1 MAFDL
6 FQCFLCLHV
15 KCSDIRARWDWAVRI
30 DPTHC
35 DRSKGCIPQKSRESP
50 STFSKYIPIEL
61 ISPFA
66 VLACFAQSEEQPS
79 HLRCVSSNITSMSIV
94 KTKEIPEIKIQSFY
108 FEILP
113 SDMFPAEV
121 YLTWRSAG
129 PPQHPGGDW
138 SVKRGLTSC
147 SLWGECR
154 YCGGGCLRIM
164 NHSPR
169 LSVWA
174 VRRWSAPLCL
184 QWGLFQG

>member
-1 MAFDL
+1 MYPAEKPWITFNIFKIYSHWTD
-6 FQCFLCLHV
+6 FPIC
-15 KCSDIRARWDWAVRI
+15 
-30 DPTHC
+30 
-35 DRSKGCIPQKSRESP
+35 CISV
-50 STFSKYIPIEL
+50 FC
-61 ISPFA
+61 A
-66 VLACFAQSEEQPS
+66 GHPS
-79 HLRCVSSNITSMSIV
+79 HLRCVSSNITSVSIV
-94 KTKEIPEIKIQSFY
+94 KTKEIPEIQIQSFY

>member
-1 MAFDL
+1 MYPAEKPWITFNIFKIYSHWTD
-6 FQCFLCLHV
+6 FPIC
-15 KCSDIRARWDWAVRI
+15 
-30 DPTHC
+30 
-35 DRSKGCIPQKSRESP
+35 CISV
-50 STFSKYIPIEL
+50 FC
-61 ISPFA
+61 A
-66 VLACFAQSEEQPS
+66 GHPS
-79 HLRCVSSNITSMSIV
+79 HLRCVSSNITSVSIV
-94 KTKEIPEIKIQSFY
+94 KTKEIPEIQIQSFY

-138 SVKRGLTSC
+138 SEKRGLTSC

>member
-1 MAFDL
+1 MYPAEKPWITFNIFKIYSHWTD
-6 FQCFLCLHV
+6 FPIC
-15 KCSDIRARWDWAVRI
+15 
-30 DPTHC
+30 
-35 DRSKGCIPQKSRESP
+35 CISV
-50 STFSKYIPIEL
+50 FC
-61 ISPFA
+61 A
-66 VLACFAQSEEQPS
+66 GHPS
-79 HLRCVSSNITSMSIV
+79 HLRCVSSNITSVSIV
-94 KTKEIPEIKIQSFY
+94 KTKEMPEIQIQSFY

>member
-1 MAFDL
+1 MYPAEKPWITFNIFKIYSHWTD
-6 FQCFLCLHV
+6 FP
-15 KCSDIRARWDWAVRI
+15 IW
-30 DPTHC
+30 
-35 DRSKGCIPQKSRESP
+35 CISV
-50 STFSKYIPIEL
+50 FC
-61 ISPFA
+61 A
-66 VLACFAQSEEQPS
+66 GHPS
-79 HLRCVSSNITSMSIV
+79 HLRCVSSNITSVSIV
-94 KTKEIPEIKIQSFY
+94 KTKEIPEIQIQSFY

>member
-1 MAFDL
+1 MYPAEKPWITFNIFKIYSHWTD
-6 FQCFLCLHV
+6 FPIC
-15 KCSDIRARWDWAVRI
+15 
-30 DPTHC
+30 
-35 DRSKGCIPQKSRESP
+35 CISV
-50 STFSKYIPIEL
+50 FC
-61 ISPFA
+61 A
-66 VLACFAQSEEQPS
+66 GHPS
-79 HLRCVSSNITSMSIV
+79 HLRCVSSNITSVSIV
-94 KTKEIPEIKIQSFY
+94 KTKEIPEIQIQSFY

-129 PPQHPGGDW
+129 PQQHPGGDW

>member
-1 MAFDL
+1 MYPAEKPWITFNIFNIYSHWTD
-6 FQCFLCLHV
+6 FPIC
-15 KCSDIRARWDWAVRI
+15 
-30 DPTHC
+30 
-35 DRSKGCIPQKSRESP
+35 CISV
-50 STFSKYIPIEL
+50 FC
-61 ISPFA
+61 A
-66 VLACFAQSEEQPS
+66 GHPS
-79 HLRCVSSNITSMSIV
+79 HLRCVSSNITSVSIV
-94 KTKEIPEIKIQSFY
+94 KTKEIPEIQIQSFY

>member
-1 MAFDL
+1 MYPAEKPWITFNIFKIYSHWTD
-6 FQCFLCLHV
+6 FPIC
-15 KCSDIRARWDWAVRI
+15 
-30 DPTHC
+30 
-35 DRSKGCIPQKSRESP
+35 CISM
-50 STFSKYIPIEL
+50 FC
-61 ISPFA
+61 A
-66 VLACFAQSEEQPS
+66 GHPS
-79 HLRCVSSNITSMSIV
+79 HLRCVSSNITSVSIV
-94 KTKEIPEIKIQSFY
+94 KTKEIPEIQIQSFY

>member
-1 MAFDL
+1 MYPAEKPWITFNIFKIYSHWTD
-6 FQCFLCLHV
+6 FPIC
-15 KCSDIRARWDWAVRI
+15 
-30 DPTHC
+30 
-35 DRSKGCIPQKSRESP
+35 CIGV
-50 STFSKYIPIEL
+50 FC
-61 ISPFA
+61 A
-66 VLACFAQSEEQPS
+66 GHPS
-79 HLRCVSSNITSMSIV
+79 HLRCVSSNITSVSIV
-94 KTKEIPEIKIQSFY
+94 KTKEIPEIQIQSFY